1 MRRRHYYVGLHCETF
16 LGAVQ
21 LLLLG
26 SFSVDD
32 GDGDANENVT
42 FKEFMVFQILTRLF
56 QFTFKN
62 VKCRRI
68 SLELSSWGTQSS
80 LKRDTKIGRRLFT
93 SSIKRE
99 TRHFYAVV
107 GRDGK
112 EMFKKA

>member
-1 MRRRHYYVGLHCETF
+1 MRRRHYYVALHCETF

-26 SFSVDD
+26 SFSVD
-32 GDGDANENVT
+32 DGDANENVT

-80 LKRDTKIGRRLFT
+80 LKRERKIRRRLFT

-112 EMFKKA
+112 KMYKKA